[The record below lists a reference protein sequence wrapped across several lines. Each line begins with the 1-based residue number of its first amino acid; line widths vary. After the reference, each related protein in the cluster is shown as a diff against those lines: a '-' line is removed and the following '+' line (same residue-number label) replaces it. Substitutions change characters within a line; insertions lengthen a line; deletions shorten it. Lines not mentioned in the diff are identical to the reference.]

1 MERLTLPERGNDEQA
16 VGADADEGWRMNHSR
31 SPLVSIAI
39 PMYNN
44 ARFVART
51 IESVLS
57 QTMPDFELLIYDDHS
72 TDNSVEVAGS
82 FTDQRI
88 RLFRNEIN
96 LGPEGNWNRAVSNVR
111 GTYVKLVCADDLLY
125 PECLEKQVAAFDA
138 QEYSGI
144 SLVSCQRTIIDPEGK
159 TLIRKVEF
167 IDGGRK
173 EPSELVRKM
182 VRMGTNIIGE
192 PVCGLYPSRLLAK
205 TRGYNATIPYTI
217 DIEFWMQLLKF
228 GDLCM
233 IDEPLCAFRISD
245 TSWSSRIG
253 EMRHQQFLAF
263 MEQAAADKAFEVT
276 ELDLF
281 IGRFNSAIQSMTS
294 LMGFRLFA
302 GSQDGKERFGCPIDS
317 ESSTVKAAG
326 TKQQNNQNRGE
337 IP

>member
-1 MERLTLPERGNDEQA
+1 MNS
-16 VGADADEGWRMNHSR
+16 RMNHCR
-31 SPLVSIAI
+31 SPLVSVAI

-57 QTMPDFELLIYDDHS
+57 QTMPDFELLIYDDRS
-72 TDNSVEVAGS
+72 TDNSVEIAGS
-82 FTDQRI
+82 FTDSRI
-88 RLFRNEIN
+88 QLFRNDKN

-111 GTYVKLVCADDLLY
+111 GTYVKLVCADDLLF
-125 PECLEKQVAAFDA
+125 PECLEKQVAIFDA
-138 QEYSGI
+138 QEECNGI

-159 TLIRKVEF
+159 TLIRKVDF

-173 EPSELVRKM
+173 TPSELVRKM

-205 TRGYNATIPYTI
+205 TRGYSATIPYTI

-233 IDEPLCAFRISD
+233 VDEPLCAFRISD

-263 MEQAAADKAFEVT
+263 MEQAAADKSFAVT

-294 LMGFRLFA
+294 LMGFKLFA
-302 GSQDGKERFGCPIDS
+302 GSPDGKEPLKCTLEDGV
-317 ESSTVKAAG
+317 STVNVAG
-326 TKQQNNQNRGE
+326 IAPPDNQNREE
-337 IP
+337 IA